1 MAEKFIRSINI
12 GGIPRREIVGQLVA
26 AIKEY
31 QSLGTAGLIN
41 FFTHSGESGPYGD
54 LQLLSSGVVLLHKN
68 DINEKEFRE
77 TVENSLRYPLN
88 GKVVWTLDET
98 LAMAKEALGI
108 VLGISQ
114 AAPREGNTNNVAEV
128 TEVTEDAK
136 DPV

>member
-41 FFTHSGESGPYGD
+41 FFTHSGEGGPYGD